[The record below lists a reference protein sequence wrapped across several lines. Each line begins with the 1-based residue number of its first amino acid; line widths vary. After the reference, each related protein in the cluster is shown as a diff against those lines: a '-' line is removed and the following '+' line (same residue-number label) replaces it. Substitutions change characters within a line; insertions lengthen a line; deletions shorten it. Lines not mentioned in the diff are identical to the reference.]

1 MTLTDEDRALIES
14 VTGTR
19 IDEHVK
25 VLMCTVEDLA
35 ALLSAA
41 RTQSQGEG
49 WEPIETAP
57 RDGAKVLVWGAT
69 IGDQIASAKDA
80 PRHEPHEWACGW
92 DFPTGATHWMP
103 LPAPPA
109 SQTQPRETP
118 ADPDHMNL
126 RGTCEDPRLKQA
138 GYIVC
143 GSNADREWHW
153 KPPGGAWRDGHRSE
167 EAAVNA
173 ALKHLAASQTQEG

>member
-1 MTLTDEDRALIES
+1 MNPETTKIIDRLVMS
-14 VTGTR
+14 
-19 IDEHVK
+19 
-25 VLMCTVEDLA
+25 
-35 ALLSAA
+35 
-41 RTQSQGEG
+41 
-49 WEPIETAP
+49 
-57 RDGAKVLVWGAT
+57 RDGLQKLDIADYAMIRDAREAMADAANALTNYAKTFLVIQET
-69 IGDQIASAKDA
+69 DQAA
-80 PRHEPHEWACGW
+80 
-92 DFPTGATHWMP
+92 
-103 LPAPPA
+103 APPA

-173 ALKHLAASQTQEG
+173 ALKHLAASQTQEP